1 MRTLGI
7 DLAKRVRGLA
17 LAGCVALFASL
28 GAHADKL
35 HLKDGRVLEGVVQ
48 REGDDFVYFVTKVGG
63 IDKVE
68 FFLKKDVSKVERE
81 AAGAKPDAAKP
92 DARSAATPAPAQPAP
107 RPAAEDKDKK
117 PQAAAPH
124 DGATRIAFIELGDP
138 PLDMVGTYMNS
149 GALKESVQRLE
160 DDKPDIVVLQ
170 INSGGGYALEVPK
183 LNEYIHKEM
192 KPRFR
197 VVAWIQSA
205 ISAAAMTAHVIEEI
219 YFLPKGNYGACTMFS
234 MTGPGQ
240 AKAAEGRSLEEVLF
254 GMEKVSAMG
263 RYDPLIMRAMQIEQP
278 LSCDID
284 ENGVVVWR
292 GDVNGQYVVNPKGR
306 ILTFNSQ
313 DAVKYKFAK
322 GVAETKDQLAKLLIG
337 DTEWVEVGQ
346 DANKYQEEYRQV
358 THEAEL
364 AQNQMQLK
372 LNQAMMQATQQNDA
386 AERGKHIGQA
396 KRIVSEMK
404 AYARKS
410 AGISTYVLPEQFFKV
425 MDEIFRKLADGQSVT
440 WPPPEFGGQG

>member
-1 MRTLGI
+1 MAIARSSTVSRL
-7 DLAKRVRGLA
+7 RRLA
-17 LAGCVALFASL
+17 LCAAVALFASL
-28 GAHADKL
+28 GARADKL
-35 HLKDGRVLEGVVQ
+35 HLKDGRVLEGTVQ
-48 REGDDFVYFVTKVGG
+48 REGPDFVYFVTKVGG

-68 FFLKKDVSKVERE
+68 FFLRKDVSKVERDSAPAG
-81 AAGAKPDAAKP
+81 AAEGAKPDARPA
-92 DARSAATPAPAQPAP
+92 AAATPAPASKPAEDAKPAP
-107 RPAAEDKDKK
+107 VA
-117 PQAAAPH
+117 QPH
-124 DGATRIAFIELGDP
+124 EGATRIAFIELGDP

-149 GALKESVQRLE
+149 GALKESVKRLE
-160 DDKPDIVVLQ
+160 DDKPDIVVLK

-192 KPRFR
+192 KPKFR

-234 MTGPGQ
+234 MSGPGQ

-263 RYDPLIMRAMQIEQP
+263 RYDPLIMRAMQVEQP

-284 ENGVVVWR
+284 ENGVVHWR
-292 GDVNGQYVVNPKGR
+292 GDLDGQYIVNPKGR

-322 GVAETKDQLAKLLIG
+322 GVAETKQELAKLLIG

-364 AQNQMQLK
+364 AMNQLNMK
-372 LNQAMMQATQQNDA
+372 LNIAMGQATQQQDA
-386 AERGKHIGQA
+386 AERGKHIGSA
-396 KRIVSEMK
+396 KRIVSELK

-410 AGISTYVLPEQFFKV
+410 PGIGTYVLPEEFFKM
-425 MDEIFRKLADGQSVT
+425 MDEIFRKLAEGQSVP
-440 WPPPEFGGQG
+440 WPPQGGGG

>member
-1 MRTLGI
+1 MAIARSTTVSRL
-7 DLAKRVRGLA
+7 RRLA
-17 LAGCVALFASL
+17 LCAAVALFASL
-28 GAHADKL
+28 GARADKL
-35 HLKDGRVLEGVVQ
+35 HLKDGRVLEGTVQ
-48 REGDDFVYFVTKVGG
+48 REGPDFVYFVTKVGG

-68 FFLKKDVSKVERE
+68 FFLRKDVSKIERDS
-81 AAGAKPDAAKP
+81 APAGAAEGVKP
-92 DARSAATPAPAQPAP
+92 DARPAAVATPAPAKPAEDATPAP
-107 RPAAEDKDKK
+107 VA
-117 PQAAAPH
+117 QPH

-149 GALKESVQRLE
+149 GALKESVKRLE
-160 DDKPDIVVLQ
+160 DDKPDIVVLK

-192 KPRFR
+192 KPKFR

-234 MTGPGQ
+234 MSGPGQ

-254 GMEKVSAMG
+254 GMEKVSVMG
-263 RYDPLIMRAMQIEQP
+263 RYDPLIMRAMQVEQP

-284 ENGVVVWR
+284 ENGVVHWR
-292 GDVNGQYVVNPKGR
+292 GDLEGQHIVNPKGR

-313 DAVKYKFAK
+313 DAVKFKFAK
-322 GVAETKDQLAKLLIG
+322 GVAETKQELAKLLIG

-364 AQNQMQLK
+364 AMNQLNMK
-372 LNQAMMQATQQNDA
+372 LNLAMGQATQQQDP
-386 AERGKHIGQA
+386 AERGKHIGSA
-396 KRIVSEMK
+396 KRIVSELK

-410 AGISTYVLPEQFFKV
+410 PGIGTYVLPEEFFKM
-425 MDEIFRKLADGQSVT
+425 MDEIFRKLAEGQSVP
-440 WPPPEFGGQG
+440 WPPQGGGEG